1 MEPKRYLFA
10 RLAKRESSIKILNAA
25 KRNSMQKLLISRNAK
40 ISHIISNYSNISS
53 PYNLKA
59 PISISPLPKLKPNHP
74 RARSFKLVTSTKTD
88 TTPRVKHASFEKV
101 NLRYLKQDFE
111 DIEMMNAMKTPD
123 ESMKTTKNNFQLNL
137 VVPDF
142 EEVFTHCKAD
152 DHAVSTAIKNP
163 ACFKFNQ

>member
-1 MEPKRYLFA
+1 
-10 RLAKRESSIKILNAA
+10 
-25 KRNSMQKLLISRNAK
+25 
-40 ISHIISNYSNISS
+40 
-53 PYNLKA
+53 
-59 PISISPLPKLKPNHP
+59 
-74 RARSFKLVTSTKTD
+74 
-88 TTPRVKHASFEKV
+88 
-101 NLRYLKQDFE
+101 LKQDFE

-142 EEVFTHCKAD
+142 EEFFTHCKAD